1 MGWGQPIVALFTT
14 NICPTGIFL
23 IFVCFI
29 FILITLLCY
38 LVFFLM
44 GKLVYH
50 SFFPVFQGNT
60 PLYSQFSIGGA
71 YDRVWS
77 ILVYNL
83 CLIACGYY
91 SFIGYFYITT
101 GEPFCIDNVSFCL
114 WWQGWY
120 SCFLGSREKIF
131 SLPLSVCGGSEKSLW
146 RFEVIVG
153 LGYTC

>member
-23 IFVCFI
+23 ICVCFI

-38 LVFFLM
+38 LVLFLM

-50 SFFPVFQGNT
+50 SFFPVLQGNT
-60 PLYSQFSIGGA
+60 PLYSQFSTGGA
-71 YDRVWS
+71 YDRVRS

-120 SCFLGSREKIF
+120 SCFLGSRENIF
-131 SLPLSVCGGSEKSLW
+131 SLPFLICVGSEKSLW
-146 RFEVIVG
+146 SYEIIVG

>member
-23 IFVCFI
+23 ICVCFI

-50 SFFPVFQGNT
+50 SFFPVLQGNT

-71 YDRVWS
+71 YDRVRS

-114 WWQGWY
+114 W
-120 SCFLGSREKIF
+120 
-131 SLPLSVCGGSEKSLW
+131 
-146 RFEVIVG
+146 
-153 LGYTC
+153 

>member
-1 MGWGQPIVALFTT
+1 
-14 NICPTGIFL
+14 
-23 IFVCFI
+23 
-29 FILITLLCY
+29 
-38 LVFFLM
+38 M

-71 YDRVWS
+71 YDRVRS
-77 ILVYNL
+77 ILVYSL

-114 WWQGWY
+114 W
-120 SCFLGSREKIF
+120 
-131 SLPLSVCGGSEKSLW
+131 
-146 RFEVIVG
+146 
-153 LGYTC
+153 